1 MSSRLILATLCALAT
16 ASCAT
21 PGRSPD
27 PIPMQDPSQLQATQ
41 TFADAMN
48 APAPTDQWWQQYGDP
63 QLDQLVQQ
71 AVESSPTLDIAVA
84 RTREAEAALSASH
97 GRSFP
102 TVGAQVAVPYER
114 QSENG
119 LIPPPYAGA
128 SEWQP
133 DARITMSYLLDFW
146 GRNRASLAASLSA
159 VRAARYESEAIK
171 QMLISQVVSAYVSY
185 AGNFGQ
191 HKLAEQLVEARQR
204 QLELTQ
210 QRVNAGVD
218 TQAELRQAQ
227 AALAQARAELAG
239 QEEKVTSA
247 KLQLVA
253 LTGQG
258 PDAVS
263 GLQEPALHAP
273 HFGLPAQL
281 PAELLGR
288 RPDVAAVREQIET
301 AQQQVKLARTEFYPN
316 INLSA
321 FIGLSSYGL
330 DRWIETGSRTAGV
343 TPAISLPIF
352 DAGQRRANL
361 RGKEAQRDSAIA
373 TYNAVLE
380 RALYEV
386 ANTLTQL
393 KSVDVQRPQL
403 DEAEAAAADAW
414 RIARLR
420 YERGLGNYLTVVNAE
435 AQWIAAS
442 RARVDLDS
450 KALSAAAA
458 LARAVGGGW
467 QPS

>member
-1 MSSRLILATLCALAT
+1 MRNQTILAVVCALAT

-21 PGRSPD
+21 PGHSPD
-27 PIPMQDPSQLQATQ
+27 PIPLQDPAALTATQ
-41 TFADAMN
+41 TLASADKAS
-48 APAPTDQWWQQYGDP
+48 APTDQWWHEYGDP
-63 QLDQLVQQ
+63 QLDALVKRSIE
-71 AVESSPTLDIAVA
+71 ASPTLDVAVA
-84 RTREAEAALSASH
+84 RAREAEAALESAR
-97 GRSFP
+97 GRTFP
-102 TVGAQVAVPYER
+102 TVGAQVAMPYER

-119 LIPPPYAGA
+119 LIPPPYAGS
-128 SEWQP
+128 SEWNP
-133 DARITMSYLLDFW
+133 DARLSLSYLLDFW
-146 GRNRASLAASLSA
+146 GRNRAALAASLSA
-159 VRAARYESEAIK
+159 VRAAGYEAEAIR
-171 QMLISQVVSAYVSY
+171 QTLISQIVSTYVSY

-191 HKLAEQLVEARQR
+191 QKLAEQLVDARKT

-218 TQAELRQAQ
+218 TQAELRAAE

-247 KLQLVA
+247 KLALVA
-253 LTGQG
+253 LAGEG
-258 PDAVS
+258 PDDAS
-263 GLQEPALHAP
+263 GLQPPALHSP
-273 HFGLPAQL
+273 RFGLPSQL

-301 AQQQVKLARTEFYPN
+301 AEQQVKVARTEFYPN

-321 FIGLSSYGL
+321 FVGLSSYGL
-330 DRWIETGSRTAGV
+330 DNWLKAGSRIAGV

-361 RGKEAQRDSAIA
+361 RGREAQRDSAIA

-386 ANTLTQL
+386 ANTLSQL
-393 KSVDVQRPQL
+393 KSVDIQRPQL
-403 DEAEAAAADAW
+403 DQAVDAAADAW

-435 AQWIAAS
+435 AQWISAS

-467 QPS
+467 QPG

>member
-1 MSSRLILATLCALAT
+1 
-16 ASCAT
+16 
-21 PGRSPD
+21 
-27 PIPMQDPSQLQATQ
+27 MQDPSQLQATQ

-48 APAPTDQWWQQYGDP
+48 APAPSDQWWQQYGDP
-63 QLDQLVQQ
+63 QLDHLVQQ